1 MEKDYQFKII
11 FFILSL
17 ISFAFFIGKW
27 AVSFSIFPEEDLV
40 LKVISDSYKDS
51 GMYFHYVKSFANLD
65 FKNNFHPEVAGSSY
79 IMSPIGSIIFHAPM
93 LKIFGIKSFIVLE
106 LISIFIFLLIF
117 FLIFKQFEISNLL
130 SILFATLMFVL
141 PLIMFKINIFNIE
154 EINTFANTFYSLRF
168 PRPLIANLY
177 FYSFIYILIIASSDN
192 IFKIK
197 YLLPLSIIAGLSLSS
212 FFFIF
217 FTQFIS
223 FIIFIL
229 TKYKY
234 KIINLI
240 KTYFKNI
247 LISIIIFIFLI
258 TPFFILLINTNES
271 YSERLGIFSINLDD
285 KIFIIKHYL
294 LKLSRLKALLIYFII
309 LLLYLIHT
317 KYFKKNKDLVKTFL
331 IIFVSSIL
339 SPILFIT
346 FANKV
351 SFLAH
356 FNSIIIVST
365 FLFLIFIFFAFI
377 IEIFSKYEFSKF
389 FHKIPILI
397 IILLVASYNIIFYFD
412 NYEKIKNNEVR
423 YEKNKIIN
431 LIKKNNKL
439 KIENSNLLSFDNDI
453 LIWAILNDTKYL
465 KILDGTFS
473 IKDNK
478 LTEADLIETFKF
490 LNLKKENFIDF
501 LSNKKK
507 GYRFIN
513 YDARQIFWQ
522 RYQANSLFTYKDS
535 DDFEEETLD
544 FIRKSSPF
552 YAHQFAIPRFEI
564 KRLVNKFDLIDKNEN
579 FFPDIV
585 VMDLRHNI
593 FNNYKLNMN
602 EYCNAFNGDF
612 YSLYFANT
620 YC

>member
-51 GMYFHYVKSFANLD
+51 GMYFHYVKSLANLD

-93 LKIFGIKSFIVLE
+93 FKIFGIKSFILLE

-285 KIFIIKHYL
+285 KIFIVKHYL

-339 SPILFIT
+339 SPVLFIT

-356 FNSIIIVST
+356 FNSIIVVST
-365 FLFLIFIFFAFI
+365 FLFLIFISFAFI
-377 IEIFSKYEFSKF
+377 IEIFSKYKFSKF

-397 IILLVASYNIIFYFD
+397 IILLVACYNIFNFE
-412 NYEKIKNNEVR
+412 NYKKIKNDENR
-423 YEKNKIIN
+423 FEKNKIIN
-431 LIKKNNKL
+431 LIKRNNKL
-439 KIENSNLLSFDNDI
+439 IIKNSNLLSFNNDI
-453 LIWAILNDTKYL
+453 LIWAILNDTRYL

-473 IKDNK
+473 IKDDK

-490 LNLKKENFIDF
+490 LNLKKEDFIDF
-501 LSNKKK
+501 LSNRKR

-513 YDARQIFWQ
+513 GNARQIFWQ

-535 DDFEEETLD
+535 DDFDEKTLD
-544 FIRKSSPF
+544 FIKKSSPF
-552 YAHQFAIPRFEI
+552 YSHQFAIPRFEM
-564 KRLVNKFDLIDKNEN
+564 KRLINKFDLIDRNEN

-585 VMDLRHNI
+585 VMDLKNEVL
-593 FNNYKLNMN
+593 NNYKLDMN
-602 EYCNAFNGDF
+602 KYCKVFNGEF